1 MDSRDDLGN
10 VGQICAVRDRL
21 PELLVEKPPGEQAGR
36 RDKSGKEPYEEA
48 SARRKNLASIAR
60 PSLWLNSCCWSPIFY
75 LLVAVFWTIMSGVEY
90 FVGALPLFRPER
102 LARPLE
108 KGHV

>member
-1 MDSRDDLGN
+1 M
-10 VGQICAVRDRL
+10 
-21 PELLVEKPPGEQAGR
+21 LLVA
-36 RDKSGKEPYEEA
+36 DI
-48 SARRKNLASIAR
+48 L
-60 PSLWLNSCCWSPIFY
+60 

-108 KGHV
+108 KGHA